1 MNIFYKTSYT
11 ESNIP
16 SQSLPDFSSNT
27 SKKIKGKSIKLA
39 YDILSNINQTK
50 FVDSSI
56 NKFYT
61 KFLQKQ
67 AFIQHEQ
74 KIYDILEKSDEPKIF
89 NNLRENYIR
98 EKEDLKNLNYLQNNN
113 RKVTDIASF
122 VNLGNCKKKLYSIY
136 KLSADD
142 LGFMTSFMHHLG
154 HRPKKIYK
162 PKVNK
167 KLEALSMGR
176 LGNLLKKKEK
186 NKNINNK
193 KENNIYYLN
202 NINNNVNNSN
212 KYLKMF
218 LKKLS
223 NDSISNNNKTIE
235 ENKIKDSTENIREIN
250 ENNINNYQQKN
261 NITKNFLKK
270 KTLNM
275 NTNNIKLFKNTKMND
290 INSNNYKTQNQ
301 FDKNKKFSL
310 NYNNMYLKYKSKS
323 KNESFKDEV
332 KDESNLESK
341 DNFIKKTNTFQFN
354 NKNIKPETINQMNY
368 YRDAIIN
375 KANIQTNTQNNE
387 IKINIEDELSNDE
400 KKDNKKDE
408 TQSSINTKKINNN
421 EDKSKIVK
429 LYKTSMNEFL
439 QKVKQEGN
447 ILNKKSNRLSYL
459 LYKLKNEN
467 FETFQNE
474 RNKNKNQSLSYKN
487 AKTVYT
493 EANYNN
499 KNKERKKLGRT
510 FYQGMEKS
518 RYRIPYINKI
528 VYGEKN
534 IYDTFEE
541 LQKELFYEVK
551 TQIRKAEL
559 ANKRR
564 KKKVNTVIGINIL
577 NKLIRQDSDD
587 ALKNELEKINNS
599 TEQINNHKKKTA
611 RKKNQVNENS
621 NKKNN

>member
-11 ESNIP
+11 ETNIP
-16 SQSLPDFSSNT
+16 SQSLPDFSSNN
-27 SKKIKGKSIKLA
+27 SKKNKGKSIKLA
-39 YDILSNINQTK
+39 YDILSNIDQTK

-61 KFLQKQ
+61 KSLQKQ

-74 KIYDILEKSDEPKIF
+74 KLYDILEKSDEPKLF
-89 NNLRENYIR
+89 NNLRANYIR
-98 EKEDLKNLNYLQNNN
+98 EKEDLKNMNYIQNNN

-176 LGNLLKKKEK
+176 FGNILKKKGK
-186 NKNINNK
+186 NKNLNGG
-193 KENNIYYLN
+193 KENNLYNMN
-202 NINNNVNNSN
+202 NLNNSN

-218 LKKLS
+218 LKKIS
-223 NDSISNNNKTIE
+223 NDSIGNNNKSIE
-235 ENKIKDSTENIREIN
+235 ENKIKDSTEIIREIN
-250 ENNINNYQQKN
+250 ENNINHYQQKN

-270 KTLNM
+270 KTLNI
-275 NTNNIKLFKNTKMND
+275 NSNNIKLFKNTKMND
-290 INSNNYKTQNQ
+290 INLNNYNTQNQ
-301 FDKNKKFSL
+301 IDKNKKFSL
-310 NYNNMYLKYKSKS
+310 NYNNMFLKYRSKS
-323 KNESFKDEV
+323 KNESFNDEV
-332 KDESNLESK
+332 KEEANLELK

-354 NKNIKPETINQMNY
+354 NKNIKPEIINQMNY
-368 YRDAIIN
+368 YRDVIIN
-375 KANIQTNTQNNE
+375 EANEANIKINTQNNE
-387 IKINIEDELSNDE
+387 IKINIEGELSNDE
-400 KKDNKKDE
+400 NKNNKKDA
-408 TQSSINTKKINNN
+408 TNSLINSKKINNN
-421 EDKSKIVK
+421 DDKNKIVK

-447 ILNKKSNRLSYL
+447 ILNKTSNRLSSL

-474 RNKNKNQSLSYKN
+474 RNIKKYKSLSQNN

-493 EANYNN
+493 ETNYNN

-518 RYRIPYINKI
+518 RYRISYINKI

-534 IYDTFEE
+534 THDTFEE

-551 TQIRKAEL
+551 TQIRKTEL

-564 KKKVNTVIGINIL
+564 KKKVNTVIGKDIL
-577 NKLIRQDSDD
+577 NKLIRQDSVE
-587 ALKNELEKINNS
+587 AMKNELEKINN
-599 TEQINNHKKKTA
+599 NHKKKTT
-611 RKKNQVNENS
+611 RKTISK
-621 NKKNN
+621 